1 MAPSNL
7 LSASSPD
14 PMVMQ
19 NGELDDGIGVSSSVL
34 VTVASLN
41 SSTPLATELTVRDV
55 LNMSGIN

>member
-19 NGELDDGIGVSSSVL
+19 NGELDDGIGVSS

-41 SSTPLATELTVRDV
+41 SSTSLATELTVRNV